1 MVCGFPSGPFQGKSM
16 KNVIVIG
23 GGVTGALSA
32 WELARKGHSV
42 ALIEARALGSGASS
56 RSAAGIR
63 AQFGVPST
71 VRGLVY
77 AERFYEGWTT
87 HFPQSQPCFK
97 QNGYL
102 FLKDYRADLDAVREL
117 VGLQRAAGL
126 AEVEL
131 LDKAAID
138 ERWPYLD
145 TTGVAAATWCPRD
158 GFLFPAIIYQDAA
171 EAARGLGAAVIQND
185 AVVGAH
191 RSSRRVAA
199 VQLASGRRLEGD
211 VFVNATGFMANATS
225 RLFGGRELPI
235 KVKRRYLYFLAGLKA
250 DSDWGLGLEDFP
262 KLPMTITPAGAYA
275 RPENA
280 QLMMGWLQFARPAA
294 PTLDDQDEIEPGFGL
309 GLGEYGPAVR
319 KEIAQV
325 LPAVQDMGKL
335 AAVTTGFY
343 DTTPDHNPLF
353 GYDGGVENLV
363 HAVGLSGH
371 GLMHA
376 PFSALIVAALVAGGG
391 DVAALDLPG
400 GLGSVDLGLYALD
413 RTFEHAEDMVI

>member
-1 MVCGFPSGPFQGKSM
+1 MKS
-16 KNVIVIG
+16 VIIVG

-32 WELARKGHSV
+32 WELARTGHAV
-42 ALIEARALGSGASS
+42 TLVEARALGSGASS

-77 AERFYEGWTT
+77 AERFFEAWTT

-102 FLKDYRADLDAVREL
+102 FLKDYTADLDAVRGL
-117 VGLQRAAGL
+117 VRLQRDAGL
-126 AEVEL
+126 AEVEFL
-131 LDKAAID
+131 EKAAVD

-158 GFLFPAIIYQDAA
+158 GFLLPAIIYQDAA
-171 EAARGLGAAVIQND
+171 EAARALGATILQND
-185 AVVGAH
+185 AVVSVE
-191 RSSRRVAA
+191 RSGGRAEA
-199 VQLASGRRLEGD
+199 VVLASGRRIEGD
-211 VFVNATGFMANATS
+211 VFVNATGFLAKATS

-235 KVKRRYLYFLAGLKA
+235 TVERRYLYFLAGLKA
-250 DSDWGLGLEDFP
+250 DSDWGLDLEDFP
-262 KLPMTITPAGAYA
+262 KLPMVITPAGAYA

-294 PTLDDQDEIEPGFGL
+294 PTLDNQDEVEPGFGL

-319 KEIAQV
+319 KEVARV
-325 LPAVQDMGKL
+325 LPAVEDMGKL
-335 AAVTTGFY
+335 VAVTTGFY

-353 GYDGGVENLV
+353 GYDGAVANLV
-363 HAVGLSGH
+363 HAAGLSGH

-376 PFSALIVAALVAGGG
+376 PFSALIVAELVRQGR
-391 DVAALDLPG
+391 DVASMELPL
-400 GLGSVDLGLYALD
+400 GLGPVDLGLFALERSFD
-413 RTFEHAEDMVI
+413 RSEGMVI